1 MMAWRLG
8 RAIMQCVLLGLQ
20 RERDQS
26 RWGAGSRGWR
36 ALGEFPGVG

>member
-20 RERDQS
+20 RERPEQM
-26 RWGAGSRGWR
+26 GG
-36 ALGEFPGVG
+36 GEQGVESIG